1 MRCLMEFLTF
11 MHSKGLTHRD
21 LKPENIMLSSRGT
34 DAVIKVID
42 FGTSDFC
49 PDGHRLFHKFG
60 TPLYVAPE
68 VSCCVHLS
76 VMYFVSVRLSVSSAL
91 SVSFCWHMLS
101 CSCPYL
107 SLCVYDGANC
117 LNCCP
122 CCTADR
128 PAASLGKT
136 WASILMPSAAQA
148 STHDQPLPSSV
159 LSAVHPVPL
168 IP

>member
-1 MRCLMEFLTF
+1 MRCLMEFLAF

-21 LKPENIMLSSRGT
+21 LKPENIMLASRET

-76 VMYFVSVRLSVSSAL
+76 VMYSVSVCLLYSAL

-107 SLCVYDGANC
+107 CLCVH
-117 LNCCP
+117 
-122 CCTADR
+122 
-128 PAASLGKT
+128 
-136 WASILMPSAAQA
+136 SAAHAAQLIA
-148 STHDQPLPSSV
+148 
-159 LSAVHPVPL
+159 PVPEDL
-168 IP
+168 GFNTDAVCSTGINT